1 MVCALDWTVLIQAA
15 QAMSDDEERE
25 AFRGVLPLKDSPEK
39 SGRGQRKKRK
49 KELSPP
55 PSSRHAYKKPQSH
68 PPPPPAASSS
78 DAAADAAAEEA
89 LMAAMGLPTSLRAG
103 TAEGNQDDYSVL
115 SVDPS
120 HVAEGLALDPSP
132 IPSGQYRIV
141 DNCTR
146 CDANASRVVN
156 CVKCATPALCQSCS
170 DAIEASITQRMD
182 SDQSALRVSL
192 HVPWCPKCFAEA

>member
-1 MVCALDWTVLIQAA
+1 MPEVNPVA
-15 QAMSDDEERE
+15 QKAIDKLKSEMLNLVEERS
-25 AFRGVLPLKDSPEK
+25 AATSAG
-39 SGRGQRKKRK
+39 KR
-49 KELSPP
+49 E
-55 PSSRHAYKKPQSH
+55 Y
-68 PPPPPAASSS
+68 
-78 DAAADAAAEEA
+78 EEA

-115 SVDPS
+115 SIAPS
-120 HVAEGLALDPSP
+120 HVAEGLALAPSP
-132 IPSGQYRIV
+132 IPSAQYRLV
-141 DNCTR
+141 ETCTR

-182 SDQSALRVSL
+182 SDQRALRVSL